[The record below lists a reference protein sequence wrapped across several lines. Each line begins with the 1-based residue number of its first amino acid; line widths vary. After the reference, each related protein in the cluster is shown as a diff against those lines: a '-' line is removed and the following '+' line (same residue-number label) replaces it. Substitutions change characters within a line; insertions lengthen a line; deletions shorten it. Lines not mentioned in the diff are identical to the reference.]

1 MTNSLQK
8 GQGGRYLGSRI
19 LKALCYLAGL
29 ITMGSL
35 ALIVVYI
42 CVKGIPY
49 LTPELFALEYN
60 SDNVSM
66 FHAIVNTLSM
76 TALALLFSV
85 PVGVGGGIYL
95 AEYAKPGSKLVKLVR
110 VTAETLSGIPS
121 IIYGLFGM
129 MAFVTAMR
137 FGNSL
142 ISGALTLAI
151 MTLPLILRQ
160 TEESLLSVPMSYRE
174 GSYGLGAGKLR
185 TTVRIVLPVAT
196 PGILAAVLLS
206 IGRIAGETA
215 ALIFTSGTVARIADN
230 LGASGRTLAVHLYVL
245 QQEGLHVNQAFAVAV
260 VLLVVVIIMNAVS
273 SAVARKLTRKG

>member
-49 LTPELFALEYN
+49 LTPELFAIEYN

-137 FGNSL
+137 LGNSL

>member
-137 FGNSL
+137 LGNSL